1 MKYAQTDT
9 NGTPTAFYDKAV
21 HGDKIPADAIQIDD
35 ADWQAHISGDLR
47 QWDGSAWVPYVP
59 PPPPLPDIQARAKA
73 EVIAFA
79 DTIASR
85 PDVAGA
91 YPQSE
96 KEGWATKL
104 AAAEAHLAGSA
115 SQMQTDM
122 LTTEANIVGITVD
135 QLAQAIVAKAAWFS
149 KVNATIAGMRQKA
162 FAAIDAAT
170 DQAGIDAVLG
180 QMKVD
185 AEKALADLLASKP

>member
-1 MKYAQTDT
+1 MIYVEIANGSVRQVWRGVPDGEKFTPPLLPGSTLVSFPDGTDARP
-9 NGTPTAFYDKAV
+9 GM
-21 HGDKIPADAIQIDD
+21 
-35 ADWQAHISGDLR
+35 L
-47 QWDGSAWVPYVP
+47 WDGSQLL
-59 PPPPLPDIQARAKA
+59 PPPLPPLSDIQARAKA

-79 DTIASR
+79 DDIASR

-91 YPQSE
+91 YPQAE

-135 QLAQAIVAKAAWFS
+135 QLAQAIVAKAAWFA

-162 FAAIDAAT
+162 FAQIDAAT
-170 DQAGIDAVLG
+170 DQVGVDAVLK
-180 QMKVD
+180 QMKLD
-185 AEKALADLLASKP
+185 AEKALADLLAVKP

>member
-1 MKYAQTDT
+1 MIFAEVRDDGVVNQVWRDVDDPDFKPPLLDGSTLVSFPDVTDVRA
-9 NGTPTAFYDKAV
+9 GM
-21 HGDKIPADAIQIDD
+21 
-35 ADWQAHISGDLR
+35 L
-47 QWDGSAWVPYVP
+47 WDGSQLLPP
-59 PPPPLPDIQARAKA
+59 PPPPLSDIQTVAKGV
-73 EVIAFA
+73 VIAFA
-79 DTIASR
+79 DEMASR

-122 LTTEANIVGITVD
+122 LTTEASIVGITVD
-135 QLAQAIVAKAAWFS
+135 QLAQAIVAKAAWFA

-162 FAAIDAAT
+162 FAQIDAAT
-170 DQAGIDAVLG
+170 DQAGIDAILM
-180 QMKVD
+180 QMKLD
-185 AEKALADLLASKP
+185 AEKALADLLVVKP

>member
-1 MKYAQTDT
+1 MIYAEVKQDGVLHQVWRNIPDDEKFTPPLLPGSTLVSFPDGTDVRP
-9 NGTPTAFYDKAV
+9 GM
-21 HGDKIPADAIQIDD
+21 
-35 ADWQAHISGDLR
+35 L
-47 QWDGSAWVPYVP
+47 WDGSQLFPP
-59 PPPPLPDIQARAKA
+59 PPPPLSDIQARAKA

-85 PDVAGA
+85 PNVAGA

-122 LTTEANIVGITVD
+122 LTTEASIVGIAVD
-135 QLAQAIVAKAAWFS
+135 QLTQTIVAKATWFA
-149 KVNATIAGMRQKA
+149 KINATISGMRQKA

-170 DQAGIDAVLG
+170 SQEAINAILA
-180 QMKVD
+180 QLKLD
-185 AEKALADLLASKP
+185 AEQALADLLSSKP

>member
-1 MKYAQTDT
+1 MIFVEVKADGIINQVWRNVPDGDRFTPPMLSGSTLVSFPDGTDV
-9 NGTPTAFYDKAV
+9 KA
-21 HGDKIPADAIQIDD
+21 GM
-35 ADWQAHISGDLR
+35 L
-47 QWDGSAWVPYVP
+47 WDGAQLLPP
-59 PPPPLPDIQARAKA
+59 PPPPLSDIQARAKA

-79 DTIASR
+79 DQIASR

-122 LTTEANIVGITVD
+122 LTTEASIVGITVD
-135 QLAQAIVAKAAWFS
+135 KLAQSIVAKAAWFA

-170 DQAGIDAVLG
+170 DQAGVDAVLE
-180 QMKVD
+180 QMKLD
-185 AEKALADLLASKP
+185 AELALADLLASKP

>member
-1 MKYAQTDT
+1 MYVDDLDLL
-9 NGTPTAFYDKAV
+9 NYIREDRP
-21 HGDKIPADAIQIDD
+21 DAKFQVDGNSVQMVGVSD
-35 ADWQAHISGDLR
+35 PDFMRLLENAR
-47 QWDGSAWVPYVP
+47 QRKLHLLKNYYRSE
-59 PPPPLPDIQARAKA
+59 I
-73 EVIAFA
+73 IAFA
-79 DTIASR
+79 DEIASR

-96 KEGWATKL
+96 KEGWPTKL

-122 LTTEANIVGITVD
+122 LMTEANIVGITVD
-135 QLAQAIVAKAAWFS
+135 QLAQAIVAKAAWFA
-149 KVNATIAGMRQKA
+149 KVNATISGMRQKA

-170 DQAGIDAVLG
+170 DQAGVDAVLE
-180 QMKVD
+180 QMKLD

>member
-1 MKYAQTDT
+1 MPHIVINAQTGEQTVLPEDP
-9 NGTPTAFYDKAV
+9 NP
-21 HGDKIPADAIQIDD
+21 IPPIPLAEKKKEAI
-35 ADWQAHISGDLR
+35 R
-47 QWDGSAWVPYVP
+47 
-59 PPPPLPDIQARAKA
+59 
-73 EVIAFA
+73 EVKSFA
-79 DTIASR
+79 DVVANR
-85 PDVAGA
+85 PDVAGL

-96 KEGWATKL
+96 KEGWPTKL

-122 LTTEANIVGITVD
+122 LTTEANIVGITVV
-135 QLAQAIVAKAAWFS
+135 QLAQAIVAKAAWFA

-170 DQAGIDAVLG
+170 TNDEVDAVLA
-180 QMKVD
+180 QMKLD